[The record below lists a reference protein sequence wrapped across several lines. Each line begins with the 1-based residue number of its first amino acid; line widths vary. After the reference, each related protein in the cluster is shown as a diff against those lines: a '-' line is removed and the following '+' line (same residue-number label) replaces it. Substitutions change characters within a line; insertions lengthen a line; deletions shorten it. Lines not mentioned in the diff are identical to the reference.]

1 MFLEFINLRETHH
14 CHIQVPVF
22 PFQGTKSLHLHTE
35 YIHMPT
41 LYYEDGLEILVD
53 TDFSTLML
61 AKVR

>member
-1 MFLEFINLRETHH
+1 M
-14 CHIQVPVF
+14 F